1 MRHYEIVFLVHPDQS
16 EHVPAM
22 IDRYRNLIEGSG
34 GAVHRLEDWGRR
46 QLAFMIAGVYKAHYV
61 LINIEWDGATLSEL
75 NRMFKFSDAGIRT
88 LVIRKDRAITAASP
102 LVKSKEE
109 DRSDHASTSSD
120 SGDQQQVA
128 SAAVEIPR
136 KESDNLSDDP
146 PTLVDKED
154 TETADQKPI
163 VGNNS
168 TGDEDAAKEKT

>member
-1 MRHYEIVFLVHPDQS
+1 MIPLIKKSSTEESNNLSTRGPITGCIGIFLFDAS
-16 EHVPAM
+16 
-22 IDRYRNLIEGSG
+22 
-34 GAVHRLEDWGRR
+34 
-46 QLAFMIAGVYKAHYV
+46 V
-61 LINIEWDGATLSEL
+61 LQQNSFD
-75 NRMFKFSDAGIRT
+75 KVDAGPSLLRT
-88 LVIRKDRAITAASP
+88 KRLFLLSISIIKHKF

-128 SAAVEIPR
+128 SAAVEIPS

-154 TETADQKPI
+154 TETADQNPI

-168 TGDEDAAKEKT
+168 TADEDADKEKT